1 MSSFQRLVDCTTF
14 ALQLL
19 QELRLEELQQL
30 LVERQSILAHLDE
43 LTPQQLVRL
52 AELDDQFLKEGR
64 RLLAYIGKGLKEAA
78 KSKEVLEAYRS
89 SLPRQATFVD
99 RAV

>member
-1 MSSFQRLVDCTTF
+1 MSSFQRLVDCTTS

-30 LVERQSILAHLDE
+30 LVERQSMLAHLDE

-64 RLLAYIGKGLKEAA
+64 RLLAYIGKGLEEAA
-78 KSKEVLEAYRS
+78 KSKEVLEAYRF